1 MAAAFVLSTL
11 GSAPVSAQEVESRAP
26 GLVAAEAVTTVTVDP
41 ASASFAVQHTYRLS
55 NTASDETFTGFFEI
69 FPPTALDVTASVGGV
84 STTAVSVPVSAGF
97 AEWFVPFHEALTPD
111 SSPVDVVVRWRA
123 SGLTGDPNAFDRVSE
138 GVVSIAPYAVGRG
151 AEAELIV
158 EIPGDYDVVVA
169 DGYDLT
175 RTDTGLELRAH
186 RSIEEQY
193 VALPVVVEAPDQYV
207 RRPIDGPID
216 VTVATPDGPSDWLGD
231 DLGFLVEELARWV
244 PIDRP
249 EAIEFRQGYTGGAD
263 LRRAEEGAFV
273 LPLDASPAVAL
284 RAIAIAWLD
293 PLPFSDPALRTDYAA
308 ALADRISTSQGVAVS
323 PRFGRWVIAM
333 TALASV
339 SDADITATVLTSLE
353 GGVTAYG
360 GTGDTFVADVIDWRR
375 FTDVYEVLG
384 GIESTSDAMR
394 LSADDDQRTEL
405 DHRAEALEAYRA
417 LEIRAAPWSLPP
429 LLRDAMAT
437 WRFDDV
443 AAIQEEVSDLVVARD
458 EMVEAAATAE
468 LEIGPHVQEHFETA
482 STSMDPTRARY
493 EAQREALDH
502 VAEALRL
509 DTGDRGL
516 LSTLGMAGR
525 DAADQLARMQDL
537 WVEGA
542 FTEAAAAADHLIE
555 DYESSVG
562 RGTLRLLGPLAALV
576 VVMAMVRQLLARR
589 SQPASVDA

>member
-1 MAAAFVLSTL
+1 MHPRRFARLACWAMAAAFVWSTL
-11 GSAPVSAQEVESRAP
+11 GSAPASAQEAASRAP
-26 GLVAAEAVTTVTVDP
+26 GLVATEAVTTVMVDP
-41 ASASFAVQHTYRLS
+41 ATASFTVQHTYRLS
-55 NTASDETFTGFFEI
+55 NTASDETFAGFYEI

-97 AEWFVPFHEALTPD
+97 AEWFVPFPEALTPD

-175 RTDTGLELRAH
+175 TTDTGLELRAH

-207 RRPIDGPID
+207 RRSIDGPID
-216 VTVATPDGPSDWLGD
+216 VTVATPDGSSDWLGD

-293 PLPFSDPALRTDYAA
+293 PLPFDDPALRTDYAA
-308 ALADRISTSQGVAVS
+308 ALADRVSTSQGVAVS

-353 GGVTAYG
+353 GGVT
-360 GTGDTFVADVIDWRR
+360 
-375 FTDVYEVLG
+375 
-384 GIESTSDAMR
+384 
-394 LSADDDQRTEL
+394 
-405 DHRAEALEAYRA
+405 
-417 LEIRAAPWSLPP
+417 
-429 LLRDAMAT
+429 
-437 WRFDDV
+437 
-443 AAIQEEVSDLVVARD
+443 
-458 EMVEAAATAE
+458 
-468 LEIGPHVQEHFETA
+468 
-482 STSMDPTRARY
+482 
-493 EAQREALDH
+493 
-502 VAEALRL
+502 
-509 DTGDRGL
+509 
-516 LSTLGMAGR
+516 
-525 DAADQLARMQDL
+525 
-537 WVEGA
+537 
-542 FTEAAAAADHLIE
+542 
-555 DYESSVG
+555 
-562 RGTLRLLGPLAALV
+562 
-576 VVMAMVRQLLARR
+576 
-589 SQPASVDA
+589 

>member
-1 MAAAFVLSTL
+1 
-11 GSAPVSAQEVESRAP
+11 
-26 GLVAAEAVTTVTVDP
+26 
-41 ASASFAVQHTYRLS
+41 
-55 NTASDETFTGFFEI
+55 
-69 FPPTALDVTASVGGV
+69 
-84 STTAVSVPVSAGF
+84 
-97 AEWFVPFHEALTPD
+97 
-111 SSPVDVVVRWRA
+111 VVVRWRA

-175 RTDTGLELRAH
+175 TTDTGLELRAH
-186 RSIEEQY
+186 RSIEDQY

-207 RRPIDGPID
+207 RRSIDGPID
-216 VTVATPDGPSDWLGD
+216 VTIATPEGPSDWLGD
-231 DLGFLVEELARWV
+231 DLSLLVEELARWV

-249 EAIEFRQGYTGGAD
+249 EAIEFRQGYTAGAD

-293 PLPFSDPALRTDYAA
+293 PLPFDDPALRTDYAA
-308 ALADRISTSQGVAVS
+308 ALADRVSTSQGVAVS

-333 TALASV
+333 TALVSV
-339 SDADITATVLTSLE
+339 SDAEITATVLTSLG

-360 GTGDTFVADVIDWRR
+360 GTDDTFVADVIDWRR
-375 FTDVYEVLG
+375 FTDVYELLG
-384 GIESTSDAMR
+384 GIESTSDAIR

-405 DHRAEALEAYRA
+405 DRRAEALEAYRA
-417 LEIRAAPWSLPP
+417 LETRAAPWPLPP

-443 AAIQEEVSDLVVARD
+443 ASIQDEVSDLVAARD
-458 EMVEAAATAE
+458 EMVASAATAE
-468 LEIGPHVQEHFETA
+468 
-482 STSMDPTRARY
+482 R
-493 EAQREALDH
+493 

-525 DAADQLARMQDL
+525 DADAQLARMQVL

-542 FTEAAAAADHLIE
+542 FKEAAAAADHLIE

-576 VVMAMVRQLLARR
+576 VVIAIVRQVLARR
-589 SQPASVDA
+589 TQPASADA